1 MNVFHTFKS
10 EKRLSRKAFRK
21 AKVMAGDTGHSGRT
35 HVRRVAPHDV
45 HSPRESLDYFIP
57 AVAVRVVPTHEAR
70 HDSIGLGW

>member
-1 MNVFHTFKS
+1 MNVF
-10 EKRLSRKAFRK
+10 
-21 AKVMAGDTGHSGRT
+21 KVMAGDTGHSGRT